1 METGFARKGFILAIR
16 VQPRAK
22 RDELRGVLPDG
33 RIKIALTAPPL
44 DGKANQALLK
54 FLSKLLGV
62 NKTKI
67 QICRGVT
74 SRDKLLEVSGIAE
87 SEARAKLHQSPKD

>member
-1 METGFARKGFILAIR
+1 MPEKGFILAVR

-22 RDELRGVLPDG
+22 RDELRGVLADG

-62 NKTKI
+62 SKTKI
-67 QICRGVT
+67 QISGGVT
-74 SRDKLLEVSGIAE
+74 SRDKLLGVSGIAE
-87 SEARAKLHQSPKD
+87 SEARAKLHQSAKD